1 MGESD
6 VDPFAPMPAAP
17 RFKVM
22 VETTSRIGG
31 FGGWLT
37 VDQGLLVLTPTR
49 PTRRFLGL
57 DRLEQSATTVTWIRQ
72 PLFPPWI
79 NRAIDFTP
87 DAGQPTLRL
96 RLGFAARRRLRA
108 TLIAA
113 GFNVLEARSW
123 SITFGPSPRTATPMG
138 SSVRSAGQLDDPV
151 L

>member
-6 VDPFAPMPAAP
+6 VDPFAAMLTAP
-17 RFKVM
+17 RFKIM

-37 VDQGLLVLTPTR
+37 VYQGLLVLTPTR
-49 PTRRFLGL
+49 PTRRFLGVARL
-57 DRLEQSATTVTWIRQ
+57 DQSAATVTWIRQ

-87 DAGQPTLRL
+87 DGGKPTLRL
-96 RLGFAARRRLRA
+96 RLGLAARRRLRA

-113 GFNVLEARSW
+113 GFNVVEARSW
-123 SITFGPSPRTATPMG
+123 SITFGP
-138 SSVRSAGQLDDPV
+138 
-151 L
+151 